1 MEGTTPT
8 QDQREQRVIATE
20 ILIPLLET
28 GADED
33 GDIGVP
39 LEVITFWAWRR
50 TVAVSHT
57 PPPVSASRSSL
68 TQRVRP
74 ILNYG

>member
-1 MEGTTPT
+1 MEGTTLT
-8 QDQREQRVIATE
+8 QDQREQRIIATE

-39 LEVITFWAWRR
+39 LEVITFGHGAG
-50 TVAVSHT
+50 
-57 PPPVSASRSSL
+57 P
-68 TQRVRP
+68 
-74 ILNYG
+74 